1 MKRYIAA
8 IAFGSIVLGGAVRT
22 QAQQPPALPTSTS
35 DGIPSTETGT
45 AQGETISLDQ
55 LVREALD
62 RNPEIQSYS
71 RRVTAMR
78 ARVPQAKT
86 LPDPEV
92 SIGWMGSIKPFTVMD
107 GDPSSYRGITAMEM
121 FPYPGKLKLR
131 GQIADR
137 EAEAVGWEYE
147 DARRRVVAKVKTAY
161 YDYFYAH
168 EATDITQKN
177 KDLMEKLYKIAEA
190 RYQVG
195 KGIQQDVLKAQ
206 VELSRLLQQ
215 LTILDQQEKTAKVR
229 LNTLLNRDPE
239 TPLPA
244 PASFQQAG
252 FTETL
257 EQLYH
262 LAQQNDTSL
271 QQDQRLI
278 ERDQYQIDLAKKSY
292 LPDFTV
298 GYMYQQRPDMP
309 DMHGVT
315 AGINIPIF
323 YKTKQREE
331 VREATESLISQQ
343 KNQENRKTNLFFEV
357 KEQYLAAKSSEE
369 LARLYSTAVVPQS
382 SLALESSMSAYE
394 VGKVDFLTILDNF
407 VTVLDY
413 QVAYYR
419 ELTNY
424 QIALARL
431 EPLVGVELT
440 K

>member
-1 MKRYIAA
+1 MRLFIAMMA
-8 IAFGSIVLGGAVRT
+8 IGSMALGGAIRAR
-22 QAQQPPALPTSTS
+22 AQQPPALPATTS
-35 DGIPSTETGT
+35 DRTSSTRTGA
-45 AQGETISLDQ
+45 AQGETISLDE

-62 RNPEIQSYS
+62 KNPEIQSYS

-92 SIGWMGSIKPFTVMD
+92 SVGWMGRIKPFSVMD

-131 GQIADR
+131 GKIADR
-137 EAEAVGWEYE
+137 EAEATQWEYE
-147 DARRRVVAKVKTAY
+147 AARRRVVSKVKTAY
-161 YDYFYAH
+161 YDYSYAH
-168 EATDITQKN
+168 EAIDITQKN

-195 KGIQQDVLKAQ
+195 KGIQPDVLKAQ

-215 LTILDQQEKTAKVR
+215 LTILNQREKTAKVR

-239 TPLPA
+239 TPLPP
-244 PASFQQAG
+244 PASFQQADL
-252 FTETL
+252 TETL

-262 LAQQNDTSL
+262 LAQQNDTGL

-278 ERDQYQIDLAKKSY
+278 ERDHDQIALAKRNY

-315 AGINIPIF
+315 VGINIPIF
-323 YKTKQREE
+323 YKSKQREE
-331 VREATESLISQQ
+331 VRGATESLIGEQ

-413 QVAYYR
+413 QVGYYR
-419 ELTNY
+419 ELANY